1 MMMGSTLQW
10 LTAIHILTFQ
20 HISCLIT
27 DQFISYPPNSSVIGV
42 IGEGVVL
49 PCYVVAENI
58 PEIFSVQW
66 IFNEQSQKIP
76 VSTYDGKTQKEKQDE
91 KYQGRTE
98 FFHSEFG
105 AGNMSL
111 LLKNIRSSDKGSY
124 TCVVSFNDEYHD
136 ALIEL
141 KVAAKGGVP
150 SISMRSYM
158 KQSIGLTCHADGW
171 FPKPEVI
178 WLDGQGQ
185 VRKEQSSTK
194 VMMMPSGLYRVITSM
209 NLKPGSDMEVSCRI
223 VNNLLK
229 TTSESRILIS
239 EIFFPS
245 ISKWLIVYLVI
256 LCFITVLIST
266 VFCKLRSNHKKTIKA
281 VKMKT
286 KMEEENEQ
294 LKSMLEQEKATNRRA
309 KSKLKDRFGQ
319 LKAELDFWESR
330 SHAVFITVNPDCRV
344 LELPVPGAPKV
355 EDTSSEPAGL
365 NSPSTV
371 PVLVGKEGFAS
382 GKHYWEVEVGQQQD
396 WVLGV
401 VREKEGQEEEGSN
414 AGEDFW
420 ALHRS
425 QGELFSSKGNSKIEK
440 KDMSCTVIGVLLD
453 LEEAQ
458 VKFYEAE
465 QMNVIVKIPISLGKE
480 HAERFYPF
488 LPKREEGVV
497 TPVIRPVLI
506 PVPLETL

>member
-1 MMMGSTLQW
+1 MMGSTLQW

-20 HISCLIT
+20 HVSCLIT

-49 PCYVVAENI
+49 PCYVVAENF

-91 KYQGRTE
+91 RYQGRTE

-136 ALIEL
+136 VLIEL
-141 KVAAKGGVP
+141 KVAAKGSVP
-150 SISMRSYM
+150 SISLRSYM

-185 VRKEQSSTK
+185 VRKEQSTTK
-194 VMMMPSGLYRVITSM
+194 MMMMPSGLYRVITSM

-229 TTSESRILIS
+229 TTRESRIQIS

-245 ISKWLIVYLVI
+245 ISKWLIVHLVI

-266 VFCKLRSNHKKTIKA
+266 VFCKLRIN
-281 VKMKT
+281 MKT

-294 LKSMLEQEKATNRRA
+294 LKSMLEQEKSTNRRA
-309 KSKLKDRFGQ
+309 KSKLKDHFGQ
-319 LKAELDFWESR
+319 LKAELDFWEAR
-330 SHAVFITVNPDCRV
+330 SHAVFIDVNPDCRV
-344 LELPVPGAPKV
+344 LELPVPGTPKV
-355 EDTSSEPAGL
+355 EDTSSEPESL
-365 NSPSTV
+365 SSPSTV
-371 PVLVGKEGFAS
+371 PVLVGKEGFAA
-382 GKHYWEVEVGQQQD
+382 GKHYWEVEVDQQQD

-401 VREKEGQEEEGSN
+401 VREKERQEEEGTN
-414 AGEDFW
+414 VGEDFW

-440 KDMSCTVIGVLLD
+440 KSMSCSVIGVLLD

-458 VKFYEAE
+458 V
-465 QMNVIVKIPISLGKE
+465 
-480 HAERFYPF
+480 
-488 LPKREEGVV
+488 
-497 TPVIRPVLI
+497 
-506 PVPLETL
+506 

>member
-239 EIFFPS
+239 G
-245 ISKWLIVYLVI
+245 
-256 LCFITVLIST
+256 
-266 VFCKLRSNHKKTIKA
+266 NHKKTIKA

-319 LKAELDFWESR
+319 LKAELDFWEAR

-401 VREKEGQEEEGSN
+401 VREKEGQEEEGTI

-425 QGELFSSKGNSKIEK
+425 QGELFSSKGNRKIEK

-506 PVPLETL
+506 PVPLETV